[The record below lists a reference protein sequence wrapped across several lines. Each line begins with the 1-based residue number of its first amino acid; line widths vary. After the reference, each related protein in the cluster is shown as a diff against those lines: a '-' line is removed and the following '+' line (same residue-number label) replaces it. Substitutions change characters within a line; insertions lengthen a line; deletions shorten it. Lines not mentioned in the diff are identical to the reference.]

1 MFNIIITSFC
11 CWYRA
16 VLCRDRVCKIGR
28 THHAP
33 SSTIFDVS
41 TYVSYVRITEN
52 RCHAHVFA
60 ILLRRNWIPVVLA
73 NSCARSPID
82 RSIDRSIVVAAVC
95 WSNPLNSPLF
105 RASATKQTQCGR
117 ARAVPLLSLIVVAV
131 KEKREAKEG
140 KNQVASSREE
150 EEEKRRREERRVGQA
165 RYKRREVNT
174 GERFKVAR
182 RRKTQNILGVRD
194 VLFST
199 N

>member
-1 MFNIIITSFC
+1 M
-11 CWYRA
+11 
-16 VLCRDRVCKIGR
+16 
-28 THHAP
+28 
-33 SSTIFDVS
+33 
-41 TYVSYVRITEN
+41 
-52 RCHAHVFA
+52 
-60 ILLRRNWIPVVLA
+60 
-73 NSCARSPID
+73 
-82 RSIDRSIVVAAVC
+82 
-95 WSNPLNSPLF
+95 
-105 RASATKQTQCGR
+105 
-117 ARAVPLLSLIVVAV
+117 PLLSLIVVAV